1 MIPGFP
7 SAGPLQG
14 RVGRA
19 GFFSGLCQDPDCS
32 EKSTTP
38 LELRPHDGDQL
49 VINPVCHAIG
59 HMCKNFHAVG
69 LI

>member
-7 SAGPLQG
+7 SPEPLRGGGTG
-14 RVGRA
+14 R
-19 GFFSGLCQDPDCS
+19 FFSGLCQDPDRS
-32 EKSTTP
+32 EKSTNS
-38 LELRPHDGDQL
+38 LKLRPHDGDQL

-59 HMCKNFHAVG
+59 HVCKNFHAVG